1 MYISNKI
8 IGDHIKLARKQ
19 AGLTQQELAHKIGL
33 SLYHFGHIERGT
45 RPASVE
51 VLGRLSVQLQRP
63 IEYFISGAVVEV
75 LQDIEMENGAAQI
88 DRIVAMMDGCSEPV
102 LDMLAEIVDSVVR
115 YEKR

>member
-19 AGLTQQELAHKIGL
+19 AGLTQQALAQKIGL

-51 VLGRLSVQLQRP
+51 ILGRLSVQLQYP
-63 IEYFISGAVVEV
+63 IEYFISGALVEV
-75 LQDIEMENGAAQI
+75 LDDVAIENGAEQI
-88 DRIVAMMDGCSEPV
+88 DRIVSMMEGCSESI
-102 LDMLAEIVDSVVR
+102 LDMIAEIVDSVVR